1 MSKLISDYYALAELV
16 NYDINIVALLIQ
28 TARLQPQSKIV
39 TDLEDLK
46 LTKYESEIDMALS
59 LRTGTL
65 KDLKDLFSSASLD
78 FGIRT
83 IEKTVTTKTNLLSF
97 MEG

>member
-1 MSKLISDYYALAELV
+1 MSKLINDYYALAELV

-28 TARLQPQSKIV
+28 VAKLQPQGKII

-46 LTKYESEIDMALS
+46 LKKYESEIDTILS

-65 KDLKDLFSSASLD
+65 KDLKDLFSSVSFD
-78 FGIRT
+78 FGIKT
-83 IEKTVTTKTNLLSF
+83 IEKTVTKETNLLSF
-97 MEG
+97 MEV